1 MILETTIEKQIEIVS
16 AGVDENILD
25 FVSGEK
31 LFSGYLLGE
40 DFHLLTETEKET
52 MLFIH
57 LVIFRSLLSEE
68 KGLEFD
74 PKQFQEIEDKNWE
87 AFNIKGKSWKEKMD
101 MIFESYFEEELLAFT
116 EDMLNDESIS
126 DLAKELIF
134 ITAKSFIEVKLAK
147 EK

>member
-1 MILETTIEKQIEIVS
+1 MIQEATIEKEIELVS
-16 AGVDENILD
+16 GNVDVNILD

-31 LFSGYLLGE
+31 QFTGYLLGE

-68 KGLEFD
+68 KGIDFE
-74 PKQFQEIEDKNWE
+74 PKLFQEIEDKNWE
-87 AFNIKGKSWKEKMD
+87 TFNLKGKSWTDKMD
-101 MIFESYFEEELLAFT
+101 LIFKDYYEEELLAFA

-134 ITAKSFIEVKLAK
+134 ITAKSYIETKLR
-147 EK
+147 

>member
-1 MILETTIEKQIEIVS
+1 MIQEATIEKQIEIVS
-16 AGVDENILD
+16 SNVDENILD
-25 FVSGEK
+25 FVSEEK

-57 LVIFRSLLSEE
+57 LVIFRSMQSEG
-68 KGLEFD
+68 KGAEFD
-74 PKQFQEIEDKNWE
+74 AEAFQVIEDKNWE
-87 AFNIKGKSWKEKMD
+87 AFNVKGKSWSEKMD
-101 MIFESYFEEELLAFT
+101 IIFNSYFEEELLAFT

-134 ITAKSFIEVKLAK
+134 ITAKSYIELKL
-147 EK
+147 